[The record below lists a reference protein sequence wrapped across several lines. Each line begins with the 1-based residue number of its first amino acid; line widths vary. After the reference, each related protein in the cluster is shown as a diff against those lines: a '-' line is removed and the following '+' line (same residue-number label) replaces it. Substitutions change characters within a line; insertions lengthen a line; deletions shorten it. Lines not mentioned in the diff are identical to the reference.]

1 MNERIASA
9 CVCCGGTNLNK
20 SPAILMPFIADRVFG
35 WKPVKIDANWH
46 LNTIKNGMAY
56 PICNSVQCKDCNHL
70 FLDIRFSDVEMIKLY
85 KDYRGKDYCLLREK
99 YEPGYLEKNKKL
111 SYGHQYKKK
120 VENFLKPFL
129 EKPIRILDWGGH
141 DGRNTPFKK
150 QSELLHIYDISNA
163 NYVNQLKTLS
173 KENLKKYNYNLIICG
188 NVLEHVPFPI
198 TTLREIKFYMD
209 YKTILYIELPFENI
223 VREAEDISMLYKQK
237 KHWHEH
243 INFFNE
249 SSILEVINSLE
260 MKLLKLNYLEIQG
273 ETSDQIFQV
282 CLTLR

>member
-1 MNERIASA
+1 
-9 CVCCGGTNLNK
+9 
-20 SPAILMPFIADRVFG
+20 
-35 WKPVKIDANWH
+35 
-46 LNTIKNGMAY
+46 
-56 PICNSVQCKDCNHL
+56 
-70 FLDIRFSDVEMIKLY
+70 
-85 KDYRGKDYCLLREK
+85 
-99 YEPGYLEKNKKL
+99 
-111 SYGHQYKKK
+111 
-120 VENFLKPFL
+120 
-129 EKPIRILDWGGH
+129 
-141 DGRNTPFKK
+141 
-150 QSELLHIYDISNA
+150 
-163 NYVNQLKTLS
+163 
-173 KENLKKYNYNLIICG
+173 
-188 NVLEHVPFPI
+188 
-198 TTLREIKFYMD
+198 MD